1 MIYGAEETDDWT
13 DPKVWKKA
21 NPSLGITVS
30 IDKVQAAC
38 DSAKQNPGEENA
50 FRQLRLNQWVKQAVR
65 WMPMDKWDACNFHVN
80 EDDLEGRVCYGGLDL
95 SSTTDI
101 TAFVLVFPPMDE
113 DDKFAILPYFWI
125 PEDTLELRV
134 RRDHVPYDIWER
146 QGFLQTTEGNVVHY
160 GYIEKFIEQL
170 GERFNIREIAFDRW
184 GAVQMVQNLEGMLFL
199 HQPTLADY
207 LRNYCD
213 KRNAVAESYAYGT
226 QKAKNT
232 NLKQFAETIRFLE
245 EQDVRTPEQLTEKIQ
260 EFDTQL
266 NEVSQRLKKQLAA
279 LQRVNVNLY
288 AMKEYFE
295 TRPVIMLRRDRA
307 KVEKITGLN
316 CAIFLDRT
324 TFYIKEK
331 LLEEGIP
338 FVPKGKQVYLPFIG
352 YLLSNANEREL
363 TPVYLISFLTQKM
376 LLVAIYER
384 WNEVKV
390 SEAAERLS
398 VSRKSASRCF
408 DELEYLNIDVLGM
421 KGKSRVIN
429 VPDDRKEF
437 WKENIGILRNPV
449 IRKFVLREDIKLEKK
464 AGISALCEYSLLS
477 DNAYPTY
484 AVTKKKLKAS
494 GVKMEKQAS
503 VSEDIGCVVLELG
516 YFIDFF
522 GKGLQDPLSV
532 ALSLTR
538 EEQEE
543 RVKISVNEMLEEYVW
558 SKD

>member
-1 MIYGAEETDDWT
+1 MKEFLEKILRQNVIMTKNKEAY
-13 DPKVWKKA
+13 KKL
-21 NPSLGITVS
+21 PLVY
-30 IDKVQAAC
+30 
-38 DSAKQNPGEENA
+38 
-50 FRQLRLNQWVKQAVR
+50 R
-65 WMPMDKWDACNFHVN
+65 
-80 EDDLEGRVCYGGLDL
+80 GR
-95 SSTTDI
+95 
-101 TAFVLVFPPMDE
+101 
-113 DDKFAILPYFWI
+113 
-125 PEDTLELRV
+125 
-134 RRDHVPYDIWER
+134 YDIFTVE
-146 QGFLQTTEGNVVHY
+146 TN
-160 GYIEKFIEQL
+160 
-170 GERFNIREIAFDRW
+170 
-184 GAVQMVQNLEGMLFL
+184 GALWMAI
-199 HQPTLADY
+199 HPKD
-207 LRNYCD
+207 
-213 KRNAVAESYAYGT
+213 
-226 QKAKNT
+226 
-232 NLKQFAETIRFLE
+232 
-245 EQDVRTPEQLTEKIQ
+245 DVGL
-260 EFDTQL
+260 
-266 NEVSQRLKKQLAA
+266 V
-279 LQRVNVNLY
+279 
-288 AMKEYFE
+288 
-295 TRPVIMLRRDRA
+295 MLRRDRA
-307 KVEKITGLN
+307 GVEKMTGLN

-331 LLEEGIP
+331 MMEEGIP
-338 FVPKGKQVYLPFIG
+338 FVIEGKQVFLPFIG

-429 VPDDRKEF
+429 IPDDRKQLWQQIERV
-437 WKENIGILRNPV
+437 LRNPV
-449 IRKFVLREDIKLEKK
+449 IRRFVLREDMKLEKK

-484 AVTKKKLKAS
+484 AVTKKELKAS

-543 RVKISVNEMLEEYVW
+543 ERVKISVNEMLEEYVW